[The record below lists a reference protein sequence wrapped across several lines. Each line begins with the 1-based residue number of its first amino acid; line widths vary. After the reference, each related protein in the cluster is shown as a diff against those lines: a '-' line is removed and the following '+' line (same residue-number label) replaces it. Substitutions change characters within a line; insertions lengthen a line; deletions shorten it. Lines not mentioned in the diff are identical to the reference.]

1 MNAKL
6 KGYTKGSL
14 ETRVAG
20 ASPYQLVQMLMAGVL
35 ENLNYAKGA
44 IQRKDYEK
52 KSLYLSKAQ
61 AIVDSLRYSLDDSAG
76 ADATEN
82 LQDLYM
88 YMSTRIADASIQMDI
103 DVIDEVARLM
113 IDIKSAWDQI
123 PVEQREVAM
132 KDNSQ
137 VQQASGA

>member
-20 ASPYQLVQMLMAGVL
+20 ADPYQLVQMLMAGVL

-44 IQRKDYEK
+44 IQRKDLEK
-52 KSLYLSKAQ
+52 KSFYLSKAQ

-76 ADATEN
+76 ADAAGN
-82 LQDLYM
+82 LSELYM
-88 YMSTRIADASIQMDI
+88 YMSTRIADASIELDADI
-103 DVIDEVARLM
+103 IDEVARLM

-123 PVEQREVAM
+123 PMEQRDVAM
-132 KDNSQ
+132 NQ
-137 VQQASGA
+137 MQQASGA

>member
-20 ASPYQLVQMLMAGVL
+20 ADPYQLVQMLMAGVL

-44 IQRKDYEK
+44 IQRKDLEK
-52 KSLYLSKAQ
+52 KSHYLSKAQ

-76 ADATEN
+76 AEAVGN
-82 LQDLYM
+82 LRELYM
-88 YMSTRIADASIQMDI
+88 YMSTRIADASIELDVDI
-103 DVIDEVARLM
+103 IDEVARLM
-113 IDIKSAWDQI
+113 IDIKGAWDQI
-123 PVEQREVAM
+123 PLEQRDVAM
-132 KDNSQ
+132 NQ
-137 VQQASGA
+137 MQQASGA

>member
-20 ASPYQLVQMLMAGVL
+20 ADPYQLVQMLMAGVL

-44 IQRKDYEK
+44 IQRKDLEK
-52 KSLYLSKAQ
+52 KSFYLSKAQ

-76 ADATEN
+76 ADAAAN
-82 LQDLYM
+82 LSELYM
-88 YMSTRIADASIQMDI
+88 YMSTRIADASIELDVDI
-103 DVIDEVARLM
+103 IDEVARLM

-123 PVEQREVAM
+123 PMEQRDVAM
-132 KDNSQ
+132 NQ
-137 VQQASGA
+137 MQQASGA

>member
-20 ASPYQLVQMLMAGVL
+20 ADPYQLVQMLMAGVL

-44 IQRKDYEK
+44 IQRKDLEK
-52 KSLYLSKAQ
+52 KSFYLSKAQ

-76 ADATEN
+76 ADAAGN
-82 LQDLYM
+82 LSELYM
-88 YMSTRIADASIQMDI
+88 YMSTRIADASIELDVDI
-103 DVIDEVARLM
+103 IDEVARLM

-123 PVEQREVAM
+123 PMEQRDVAM
-132 KDNSQ
+132 NQ
-137 VQQASGA
+137 MQQASGA

>member
-1 MNAKL
+1 MNMKL

-20 ASPYQLVQMLMAGVL
+20 ADPYQLVQMLMAGVL

-44 IQRKDYEK
+44 IQRKDLEK

-76 ADATEN
+76 AEAVGN
-82 LQDLYM
+82 LRELYM
-88 YMSTRIADASIQMDI
+88 YMSTRIADASIELDVDI
-103 DVIDEVARLM
+103 IDEVARLM
-113 IDIKSAWDQI
+113 IDIKGAWDQI
-123 PVEQREVAM
+123 PVEQRDVAM
-132 KDNSQ
+132 NQ
-137 VQQASGA
+137 MQQAAGA

>member
-6 KGYTKGSL
+6 KGYTKGSM

-20 ASPYQLVQMLMAGVL
+20 ADPYQLVQMLMAGVL
-35 ENLNYAKGA
+35 ENLNYGKGA

-52 KSLYLSKAQ
+52 KSLHLSKAQ
-61 AIVDSLRYSLDDSAG
+61 AIVDSLRYSLDDGVG

-82 LQDLYM
+82 LRDLYM
-88 YMSTRIADASIQMDI
+88 YMSTRIADASIELDI
-103 DVIDEVARLM
+103 DAIDEVARLM
-113 IDIKSAWDQI
+113 LDIKGAWDQI
-123 PVEQREVAM
+123 PMAQREMAI
-132 KDNSQ
+132 KQRDQ

>member
-20 ASPYQLVQMLMAGVL
+20 ADPYQLVQMLMAGVL
-35 ENLNYAKGA
+35 ENLNYAKGV
-44 IQRKDYEK
+44 IQRKDLEK

-76 ADATEN
+76 AEAVGN
-82 LQDLYM
+82 LRELYM
-88 YMSTRIADASIQMDI
+88 YMSTRIADASIELDVDI
-103 DVIDEVARLM
+103 IDEVARLM
-113 IDIKSAWDQI
+113 IDIKGAWDQI
-123 PVEQREVAM
+123 PVEQRDVAM
-132 KDNSQ
+132 NQ
-137 VQQASGA
+137 MQQAAGA

>member
-14 ETRVAG
+14 ETRIAG
-20 ASPYQLVQMLMAGVL
+20 ADPYQLVQMLMAGVL

-44 IQRKDYEK
+44 IQRKDLEK

-76 ADATEN
+76 ANAAGN
-82 LQDLYM
+82 LRELYM
-88 YMSTRIADASIQMDI
+88 YMSTRIADASIELDI
-103 DVIDEVARLM
+103 DIIDEVARLM
-113 IDIKSAWDQI
+113 IDIKGAWDQI
-123 PVEQREVAM
+123 PMEQRDVAINQM
-132 KDNSQ
+132 
-137 VQQASGA
+137 QQASGA